1 VTRKRILRRRYGISE
16 IHAELCAIDL
26 PRAIGDSA
34 GLNKALEAID
44 ALAAPKARESVF
56 RGTRVLLVA
65 NLMLEIVV
73 SIRNYCGAWYAFD

>member
-44 ALAAPKARESVF
+44 ALAGPKSQGVGFSGNPGPVSRELDARNSCEHPKLL
-56 RGTRVLLVA
+56 RGVVRV
-65 NLMLEIVV
+65 
-73 SIRNYCGAWYAFD
+73 